1 MRNLRHRRAVALAG
15 LAVTAVLVSSCS
27 SGSTGAKAAPK
38 PADASSGST
47 TTTAANGVNPN
58 TPETAVA
65 GDIPDTQVYVP
76 FAGAGYTIKV
86 PQGWARA
93 DLSTGA
99 VFSDHFNTERL
110 ESSTAPAAPTVSS
123 VRSATIPQ
131 LQGANAGFVLKTVTT
146 VARPAGTVVSTT
158 YQANSAPD
166 PVTNKSVALDVER
179 YDFWRNGTTVT
190 VTLSAAKG
198 SDNVDPWKTITNS
211 FTWQ

>member
-1 MRNLRHRRAVALAG
+1 VLTG
-15 LAVTAVLVSSCS
+15 LAVTVVLVSSCS
-27 SGSTGAKAAPK
+27 SGSSGSKAAPK
-38 PADASSGST
+38 PVNDSSGST
-47 TTTAANGVNPN
+47 STTAGNGVNPN

-76 FAGAGYTIKV
+76 FTGAGYTIKV

-99 VFSDHFNTERL
+99 VFSEHFNTERL
-110 ESSTAPAAPTVSS
+110 ESSTAPSAPTVSS
-123 VRSATIPQ
+123 VRSATVPQ
-131 LQGANAGFVLKTVTT
+131 LQGANAGFVLKAVTT
-146 VARPAGTVVSTT
+146 VTRPAGTVVLTT

-166 PVTNKSVALDVER
+166 PVTNKSVVLDVER
-179 YDFWRNGTTVT
+179 YDFWKNGSTVT
-190 VTLSAAKG
+190 VALSAAKG